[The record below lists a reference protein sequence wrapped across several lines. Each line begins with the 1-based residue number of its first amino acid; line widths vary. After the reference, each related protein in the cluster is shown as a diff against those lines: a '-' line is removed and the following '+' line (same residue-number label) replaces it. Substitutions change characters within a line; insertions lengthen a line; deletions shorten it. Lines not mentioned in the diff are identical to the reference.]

1 MLIEGREL
9 FVLYSLDALAD
20 AWWIGLILG
29 GQVRCGSG
37 SVESVSFEY
46 EEAVVMA
53 VVMAAEIMTRL

>member
-1 MLIEGREL
+1 MKAENCSFCIHLMHWL
-9 FVLYSLDALAD
+9 D
-20 AWWIGLILG
+20 AWWNGLNLG

-53 VVMAAEIMTRL
+53 VVMAAVITTQW